1 MRARNTDKQFYK
13 PSFILCIGLETY
25 GINKLSILYAFFSVM
40 RATTT
45 MEILSNHNNGSVST
59 NAIHFKYKMD
69 CRFYEALKYVKLG
82 VSEWTFNTTPF
93 DRALVVNID

>member
-1 MRARNTDKQFYK
+1 MF
-13 PSFILCIGLETY
+13 
-25 GINKLSILYAFFSVM
+25 SIQ
-40 RATTT
+40 
-45 MEILSNHNNGSVST
+45 I
-59 NAIHFKYKMD
+59 NAIYFKYKMD